1 MMKKI
6 PQLKHLG
13 LYVDNL
19 EQMEQ
24 FYTSVFDLIVTDRG
38 QVPRLGNRNIVFMS
52 GSDDAHHQLVLI
64 DGKDPKSGPSVVFQM
79 SFFVDELDDLR
90 RVEKR
95 LINNGITSITPITH
109 GNAWSIYSHDPE
121 GNGLEIYMDTPWH
134 VAQPH
139 GKPFDLSLTDDQIYA
154 YTESLIQENPSFS
167 SQEDWRRVMNSRLQ
181 ETN

>member
-1 MMKKI
+1 MSKI
-6 PQLKHLG
+6 PQIKHLG
-13 LYVDNL
+13 LYVDDIDVM
-19 EQMEQ
+19 QK

-38 QVPRLGNRNIVFMS
+38 QVARLNNRNIVFMS
-52 GSDDAHHQLVLI
+52 GTDDAHHQLVLI

-79 SFFVDELDDLR
+79 SFFVDELNDLR

-95 LINNGITSITPITH
+95 LIEQGITSITPITH

-139 GKPFDLSLTDDQIYA
+139 GKPFDLSQTDEQIYA
-154 YTESLIQENPSFS
+154 FTKELIEENPTFTTQADWRSKMS
-167 SQEDWRRVMNSRLQ
+167 SQINTS
-181 ETN
+181 N

>member
-1 MMKKI
+1 MAKV

-13 LYVDNL
+13 IYVDDI
-19 EQMEQ
+19 QKMEA

-64 DGKDPKSGPSVVFQM
+64 DGKDPTSGPSVVFQM
-79 SFFVDELDDLR
+79 SFFVDQLNDLR
-90 RVEKR
+90 RIEKR
-95 LINNGITSITPITH
+95 LIEHNITSITPITH

-134 VAQPH
+134 VPQPH
-139 GKPFDLSLTDDQIYA
+139 GKPFDLSLSDQEIYE
-154 YTESLIQENPSFS
+154 YTENLIKENPSFS
-167 SQEDWRRVMNSRLQ
+167 SQEAWRKTMSSKLDSLN
-181 ETN
+181 